1 MDDLNLEE
9 WFKQK
14 MEEFKN
20 DPEFQAEIIFLLNER
35 ETEPTLRNE
44 YDGD

>member
-1 MDDLNLEE
+1 MDNLSFLK

-14 MEEFKN
+14 MEEFKD
-20 DPEFQAEIIFLLNER
+20 DPKFQAETIFLLNEW
-35 ETEPTLRNE
+35 EAEPTLRNE